1 MRASTVTC
9 LALALLAACGTSKGP
24 DAKSDWERAHEER
37 LAASERAAAANT
49 IPTPPNQRG
58 ELIEFS
64 VGPTTDFRFFIDAQS
79 LSVDNEGVVRY
90 VLVARS
96 PDGVENVTFEG
107 LKCETDEVRIYALGR
122 DGAWT
127 GRPGDWRKIDA
138 RSATRWHYELSRNF
152 FCPQRDPIASAKEGI
167 RALREGGHP
176 YIKGQVADPRLGG
189 R

>member
-1 MRASTVTC
+1 MRPTIALC
-9 LALALLAACGTSKGP
+9 LSLALLTGCSSSGP
-24 DAKSDWERAHEER
+24 KSDWERANEGKLAGEE
-37 LAASERAAAANT
+37 AKAQAEDI
-49 IPTPPNQRG
+49 IPTPPNRRG

-64 VGPTTDFRFFIDAQS
+64 AGPTTTFRFFIDAQS
-79 LSVDNEGVVRY
+79 LSVDSQGIVRY
-90 VLVARS
+90 VLVALS
-96 PDGVENVTFEG
+96 PEGVENVTFEG

-122 DGAWT
+122 DGAWV

-138 RSATRWHYELSRNF
+138 RTATRWHYELSHNF
-152 FCPQRDPIASAKEGI
+152 FCPQRDPIASANEGI

>member
-1 MRASTVTC
+1 MRASTALC
-9 LALALLAACGTSKGP
+9 LSLALLAGCKSSGP
-24 DAKSDWERAHEER
+24 KSDWETANAAR
-37 LAASERAAAANT
+37 LAEAEKLPT
-49 IPTPPNQRG
+49 EDIIPTPPNRRG

-64 VGPTTDFRFFIDAQS
+64 AGPTSTFRFFIDAQS
-79 LSVDNEGVVRY
+79 LSVDSEGVVRY

-96 PDGVENVTFEG
+96 PQGVDNVSFEG
-107 LKCETDEVRIYALGR
+107 LRCATDEVRIYALGR
-122 DGAWT
+122 DGAWV
-127 GRPGDWRKIDA
+127 GRPSGWRKIDA
-138 RSATRWHYELSRNF
+138 SAATRWHYELSQNF